1 MADYLTRIQSRL
13 LPPFAK
19 TLFMKRILALVSIT
33 FLHLGLKA
41 QPVGNSDKPEGRIP
55 GGSTLAFLNITPDA
69 RSAALGD
76 AGVAAT
82 PDANASFWNAS
93 KLAFI
98 EEDRGGSLSVS
109 PWLGDL
115 TDDMFIAYLTAF
127 KKLEKG
133 QTIAASL
140 QYMNNGE
147 IDLRDNNGG
156 ALGNFFSRELALSG
170 TYSRQLS
177 DKLALGLTLKWIYS
191 NLAGNNVG
199 TGISIKPANTA
210 AGDISLYYNDGVKD
224 ETTGKEFT
232 YGLGLNFSNFGG
244 KINYGGD
251 DSFFIPTMLRLGGRV
266 TISGNGIHK
275 FSLLADANKYM
286 TPTPPYMERFIDGD
300 GSTRTRV
307 VQGREMSN
315 LGLMKGVFGSFSDA
329 PDGASEEFAE
339 IGYGTGLEYLYHN
352 VFAARIGYYGQSKKK
367 MGHSN
372 VTFGLGVKFKKKF
385 NVDFAYLV
393 PLRQG
398 SPLAQTWRL
407 SLGIALPKATD
418 VIE

>member
-1 MADYLTRIQSRL
+1 
-13 LPPFAK
+13 
-19 TLFMKRILALVSIT
+19 MKRILAVVSIT
-33 FLHLGLKA
+33 FLHLSVHA
-41 QPVGNSDKPEGRIP
+41 QAVNNSDKRSGRIP

-98 EEDRGGSLSVS
+98 EEDHGGALSVS

-133 QTIAASL
+133 QTISASL

-147 IDLRDNNGG
+147 IDLRNNQGNP
-156 ALGNFFSRELALSG
+156 LGTFNSRELALAG

-177 DKLALGLTLKWIYS
+177 SKLALGLTLKWIYS
-191 NLAGNNVG
+191 NLAGSNVG
-199 TGISIKPANTA
+199 TGISVKPANTA
-210 AGDISLYYNDGVKD
+210 AGDISLYYNDGFKD
-224 ETTGKEFT
+224 ETTGREFT

-244 KINYGGD
+244 KISYGQ
-251 DSFFIPTMLRLGGRV
+251 DSYFIPTSLRLGGRL
-266 TISGNGIHK
+266 TFSGDGIHK
-275 FSLLADANKYM
+275 FNLLVDASKHM
-286 TPTPPYMERFIDGD
+286 VPTPPYIENYIASD
-300 GSTRTRV
+300 GSTQQRIV
-307 VQGREMSN
+307 SGRDMSD
-315 LGLMKGVFGSFSDA
+315 LSLMSGVFGSFSDA
-329 PDGASEEFAE
+329 PDGFSEELNE
-339 IGYGTGLEYLYHN
+339 IAIGTGLEYWYHD
-352 VFAARIGYYGQSKKK
+352 VFAARVGYYGQSQEKL
-367 MGHSN
+367 GHSN
-372 VTFGLGVKFKKKF
+372 VTFGLGAKFKKKF
-385 NVDFAYLV
+385 NVDFAYMI

-407 SLGIALPKATD
+407 TLGIALNKATD
-418 VIE
+418 VIEN

>member
-1 MADYLTRIQSRL
+1 
-13 LPPFAK
+13 
-19 TLFMKRILALVSIT
+19 MKRILALLSIT
-33 FLHLGLKA
+33 FLTWGLKA
-41 QPVGNSDKPEGRIP
+41 QPIGNTDKPEGRIP

-69 RSAALGD
+69 RAAALGD
-76 AGVAAT
+76 AGVAQT
-82 PDANASFWNAS
+82 PDANATFWNAS

-98 EEDRGGSLSVS
+98 EDDGGASLSVS

-115 TDDMFIAYLTAF
+115 TDDMFIAYATGF

-147 IDLRDNNGG
+147 IDLRDNGG
-156 ALGNFFSRELALSG
+156 NPLGNFNSRELALAG

-177 DKLALGLTLKWIYS
+177 SKLALGLTLKWIYS

-210 AGDISLYYNDGVKD
+210 AGDISLYYNDGFKD

-251 DSFFIPTMLRLGGRV
+251 DSYFIPTMLRLGGRV

-275 FSLLADANKYM
+275 FNILADASKYM
-286 TPTPPYMERFIDGD
+286 VPTPPFMESYIDGS

-307 VQGREMSN
+307 VQGRDMRN
-315 LGLMKGVFGSFSDA
+315 LSLMKGVFGSFSDA
-329 PDGASEEFAE
+329 PDGGSEELAE
-339 IGYGTGLEYLYHN
+339 IALGGGVEYWYHN
-352 VFAARIGYYGQSKKK
+352 IFAARVGYFGQSQKK

-372 VTFGLGVKFKKKF
+372 VTFGLGAKFKKKF
-385 NVDFAYLV
+385 NVDFAYMV

-407 SLGIALPKATD
+407 SLGIALQKATD
-418 VIE
+418 VIEE

>member
-1 MADYLTRIQSRL
+1 MR
-13 LPPFAK
+13 
-19 TLFMKRILALVSIT
+19 RILAVLSIT
-33 FLHLGLKA
+33 LLHLGLKA
-41 QPVGNSDKPEGRIP
+41 QPVGSSDKPEGRIP
-55 GGSTLAFLNITPDA
+55 AGSTLAFLNITPDA
-69 RSAALGD
+69 RAAALGD
-76 AGVAAT
+76 AGVAST
-82 PDANASFWNAS
+82 PDANATFWNAS

-98 EEDRGGSLSVS
+98 EDDRGGSLSVS

-147 IDLRDNNGG
+147 IDLRDGVGNP
-156 ALGNFFSRELALSG
+156 LGVFNSRELALAG

-191 NLAGNNVG
+191 NLAGSNVG

-210 AGDISLYYNDGVKD
+210 AGDISLYYNDGFKD
-224 ETTGKEFT
+224 ETTGKEFS

-251 DSFFIPTMLRLGGRV
+251 QSYFIPTMLRLGGRV
-266 TISGNGIHK
+266 TVSGNGIHK
-275 FSLLADANKYM
+275 FNLLFDANKYM

-300 GSTRTRV
+300 GNSKTRV
-307 VQGREMSN
+307 VQGRDLAN

-329 PDGASEEFAE
+329 PDGGSEELAE
-339 IGYGTGLEYLYHN
+339 IGYGGGLEYWYHS
-352 VFAARIGYYGQSKKK
+352 VFAARVGYYGQSQKK

-372 VTFGLGVKFKKKF
+372 VTFGLGAKFKKKF
-385 NVDFAYLV
+385 NVDFAYMV